1 MGYSH
6 GIQWTDDKIKQEILS
21 VMKALNIS
29 RMPTMS
35 ECNAVTQNTA
45 LSNAVCKKI
54 GWYKLAEMMGL
65 SIRECETT
73 TGKEFEEIAKEIL
86 CKNGFTVERMTQNH
100 PFDLLVNGTVKIDVK
115 ASNLY
120 SGENG
125 DYYSFNLG
133 YKNHS
138 CDFFMLLEI
147 KDNEVIK
154 VMIVPSVDVMNIKQ
168 ISVGT
173 VSSKYHKYIDC
184 FNYIKNLSDYWF
196 KDRKERIYGRANQY

>member
-21 VMKALNIS
+21 VIKALNIS
-29 RMPTMS
+29 RMPTIS

-45 LSNAVCKKI
+45 LSNAVSKKI

-73 TGKEFEEIAKEIL
+73 TGKEFEEAAKDIL
-86 CKNGFTVERMTQNH
+86 CKNGFTVERMVQNH

-120 SGENG
+120 NGTNG

-138 CDFFMLLEI
+138 CDFFMLLEL
-147 KDNEVIK
+147 NNEEVIK

-168 ISVGT
+168 ISVG
-173 VSSKYHKYIDC
+173 VIRSKYHKYTDC
-184 FNYIKNLSDYWF
+184 YNFITNLSNYWL
-196 KDRKERIYGRANQY
+196 KDRKDRIYGRADQY

>member
-1 MGYSH
+1 MN
-6 GIQWTDDKIKQEILS
+6 
-21 VMKALNIS
+21 ALNIS
-29 RMPTMS
+29 RMPTIS

-45 LSNAVCKKI
+45 LSNVVSKKI
-54 GWYKLAEMMGL
+54 GWYKLAEIMGL
-65 SIRECETT
+65 SIRGYETT
-73 TGKEFEEIAKEIL
+73 TGKKFEETAKELL

-100 PFDLLVNGTVKIDVK
+100 PYDLLVNGTIKIDVK

-120 SGENG
+120 SGANG

-147 KDNEVIK
+147 KNNKVIK

-173 VSSKYHKYIDC
+173 INSKYHKYIDC
-184 FNYIKNLSDYWF
+184 YDYIRNLSNYWV
-196 KDRKERIYGRANQY
+196 KDRKERAYGRTDQY